1 MRLSRPSAGSL
12 VALVSMLA
20 LAIAALRLS
29 GPPQP
34 AGDVTPEA
42 SFSAE
47 RAMPHVRALAQAPH
61 PMGSPEHARVRDALA
76 AQLEKLGLTVERQRA
91 TGLRVRG
98 GVRSRSTVI
107 AGAVENLMVR
117 IPGREST
124 GIVVLACHYDSV
136 PAGPGAADD
145 TAAVAAILET
155 LRALKAGPP
164 LRNDIVALFTD
175 GEEDGLLGAEAF
187 VSRHPWARDVHVV
200 LNFEARGNRGPVQM
214 FETTPGNAAVV
225 EAWAEAVPR
234 PAGTS
239 LAYEVYKRLPND
251 SDFTEFKRMNAVGLN
266 FAFINNVQSY
276 HTPHDSADALDRW
289 SVQGH
294 GDIALSLA
302 RRFGEANLDLKDWR
316 SGDAVFFSLPGGW
329 VVRYSAIWVW
339 PLLAAAFLVAAWV
352 TVLVR
357 SRGEA
362 SYGGLI
368 LAVLLIGAVFAALV
382 WIGLKVPGWI
392 ETLQA
397 WLMPVASP
405 QTSQAHALGVVCLTL
420 GVWAALYTLMR
431 LKFAAH
437 TWALASA
444 WLVLLT
450 TGAVT
455 YVLPGASYLLL
466 WPACVAVLTVLVAPS
481 GKGKSAAGAG
491 AAFLLAAA
499 AAPALA
505 ILVPTAATVFTALL
519 LSPEGTAGLVVLVGV
534 GVLVLACQVEVVTE
548 GRRWWPAGV
557 LAFLGLGALAAG
569 VVTSAHGDGHPRPE
583 NLIYALDADAG
594 KALWATPAD
603 PASPWLE
610 QYVSTEPRR
619 GPLAGF
625 SAVAGQAPYLSREAP
640 AVGRPGPEV
649 TLERQVRESGGRV
662 LTVRLRSPRR
672 ARALS
677 VRMPD
682 REVYDTTVN
691 GRRPPRVPTQAP
703 WAPGRWGLEFTNV
716 PPEGI
721 EVVVRV
727 KGNEP
732 VTIVVADRSDGL
744 PQELTADKNP
754 RPPSSHPIHRGD
766 MTVVQKAYTF

>member
-12 VALVSMLA
+12 ITLVSMLA
-20 LAIAALRLS
+20 LGIGALRLS
-29 GPPQP
+29 GPPRP

-47 RAMPHVRALAQAPH
+47 RAMPHVRAFAQAPH
-61 PMGSPEHARVRDALA
+61 PMGSPEHARVREALA

-98 GVRSRSTVI
+98 GARFRGTVI

-117 IPGREST
+117 IPGAEST
-124 GIVVLACHYDSV
+124 GIVMLACHYDSV

-164 LRNDIVALFTD
+164 LRNDVVALFTD

-214 FETTPGNAAVV
+214 FETTVGNAAVV
-225 EAWAEAVPR
+225 DAWAEAVPR

-266 FAFINNVQSY
+266 FAFIDNLQSY
-276 HTPHDSADALDRW
+276 HTPHDSGDALDRS
-289 SVQGH
+289 SVQGL
-294 GDIALSLA
+294 GEIALSLV
-302 RRFGEANLDLKDWR
+302 RRFGDENLDLKAWR

-329 VVRYSAIWVW
+329 VVRYSTVWVW
-339 PLLAAAFLVAAWV
+339 PLLAVVVLASVWV
-352 TVLVR
+352 TVR
-357 SRGEA
+357 ARRRGET
-362 SYGGLI
+362 SVGGLF
-368 LAVLLIGAVFAALV
+368 LGVLLIGVFFAALV

-392 ETLQA
+392 GTLQA

-405 QTSQAHALGVVCLTL
+405 DTSQAHALGVVCLTL
-420 GVWAALYTLMR
+420 SAWAALYALMR
-431 LKFAAH
+431 MKFAAH
-437 TWALASA
+437 TWALASV
-444 WLVLLT
+444 WLVLLAS
-450 TGAVT
+450 GLVT
-455 YVLPGASYLLL
+455 YALPGASYLLV
-466 WPACVAVLTVLVAPS
+466 WPGCFALLSVLVAQP
-481 GKGKSAAGAG
+481 GKGKSTAGVG
-491 AAFLLAAA
+491 AAFLLSVA

-505 ILVPTAATVFTALL
+505 ILVPTATTVFTALL
-519 LSPEGTAGLVVLVGV
+519 LSPEGTAGMVVLAGV

-557 LAFLGLGALAAG
+557 LALLGIGALAAG
-569 VVTSAHGDGHPRPE
+569 VVTSSHGDDHPRPE

-610 QYVSTEPRR
+610 QYVSEEPRR

-625 SAVAGQAPYLSREAP
+625 SAVAGPAPFLSREAP
-640 AVGRPGPEV
+640 AVGHPGPDA
-649 TLERQVRESGGRV
+649 TLERNVNEAGGRV
-662 LTVRLRSPRR
+662 LTVRIRSPRR

-682 REVYDTTVN
+682 REVFGTAVN
-691 GRRPPRVPTQAP
+691 GRRPAREPNQAP
-703 WAPGRWGLEFTNV
+703 WASGRWGLEFTNV

-721 EVVVRV
+721 VVVVRV

-732 VTIVVADRSDGL
+732 VTLVVADRSDGL
-744 PQELTADKNP
+744 PTELTADKNP

-766 MTVVQKAYTF
+766 MTVVQRAFTF